1 LLQVLNVYV
10 PEWESGGRMWPHLNN
25 RILAALFVSQ
35 ITMLGFFGV
44 KEFPYTVLLIALP
57 VMTVAFYF
65 VCKLTFYP
73 AFAHL
78 PLAVASEEMKEIPSL
93 ASIVEAYTPSC
104 LLEGEQF
111 EDAKFEDAQ
120 SNMTSR
126 TNSGITSPA

>member
-1 LLQVLNVYV
+1 
-10 PEWESGGRMWPHLNN
+10 MWPHINN

-78 PLAVASEEMKEIPSL
+78 PLEVASEEMKEIPSL
-93 ASIVEAYTPSC
+93 ASIVEAYTPAC